1 MVTPIASRYP
11 KVYAHWQR
19 DPEAFWAQAA
29 EAIDWVEKPKTV
41 FDPKAGVYGR
51 WFPEGKMNAC

>member
-19 DPEAFWAQAA
+19 DPEGFWREAA
-29 EAIDWVEKPKTV
+29 EAISWFEKP
-41 FDPKAGVYGR
+41 
-51 WFPEGKMNAC
+51 